1 MDLNI
6 LLKSKGLDPHQVIV
20 MRHRPSEPKLAKV
33 IGWLA
38 VEKPDVFNAYQ
49 QTQGAIV
56 EKAMSDLEGK
66 GYVASFIAHGPGRA
80 LFIGLYTIGKSIP
93 LTVDEY
99 WNVPAYIE
107 MKAFDMKGFEPE
119 PGRDKVLWFD
129 MALTDYFSEWKGKL
143 IIAWPGNDRSWWRR
157 AERNVMS
164 VIAINE
170 ESVLESAMPEW
181 DAINLSW
188 EELSVLPARWR
199 SALSHWRGIY
209 YIFDQSD
216 GKGYVG
222 SAYGEENIYG
232 RWSQY
237 AATGHGGNKLLKKRN
252 PREFIF
258 SILQRVSPD
267 LSPDDVI
274 RLESSWKE
282 RLHTRHPHGLNEN

>member
-20 MRHRPSEPKLAKV
+20 MRHRPSEPRLAKV

-80 LFIGLYTIGKSIP
+80 LFIGLYTIGKSTP

-129 MALTDYFSEWKGKL
+129 MAMTDCFAEWKGKL

-237 AATGHGGNKLLKKRN
+237 ALTGHGGNKLLKKRN
-252 PREFIF
+252 PRDFKF

-274 RLESSWKE
+274 RIESSWKE

>member
-1 MDLNI
+1 MDLN
-6 LLKSKGLDPHQVIV
+6 LLLESKGIDPHQVIV
-20 MRHRPSEPKLAKV
+20 MRHRPSEPRLAKV

-56 EKAMSDLEGK
+56 EKAMSALVGK
-66 GYVASFIAHGPGRA
+66 GCVASFIAHGPGRA
-80 LFIGLYTIGKSIP
+80 LFVGLYTIGKSTP
-93 LTVDEY
+93 LTVEEY
-99 WNVPAYIE
+99 WKVPAYIE
-107 MKAFDMKGFEPE
+107 MKEFDMKGFEPE
-119 PGRDKVLWFD
+119 PGRDRVLWFD
-129 MALTDYFSEWKGKL
+129 MPLTEHFAEWKGKL
-143 IIAWPGNDRSWWRR
+143 IISWPGNDRSWWRR
-157 AERNVMS
+157 AEKNVMP

-188 EELSVLPARWR
+188 EELSVLPTKWR

-222 SAYGEENIYG
+222 SAYGEENIFG
-232 RWSQY
+232 RWSEY

-252 PREFIF
+252 PRDFIF
-258 SILQRVSPD
+258 TILQRVSPD
-267 LSPDDVI
+267 MNGDDVI

-282 RLHTRHPHGLNEN
+282 RLHTRQPYGLNEN